1 MYEKLT
7 VGLSPLGLCCG
18 VWLRMNFADCCTTN
32 ELEFR
37 SCTNCD
43 NIQHKVYKPFEK
55 KTSTFTINV
64 ANVCYFFTVNAFIG
78 VYCYFLDVE
87 HV

>member
-18 VWLRMNFADCCTTN
+18 VWLRMNFADCCMTN

-55 KTSTFTINV
+55 KRQRLLSTLLTYVIFSQ
-64 ANVCYFFTVNAFIG
+64 
-78 VYCYFLDVE
+78 
-87 HV
+87 